1 VVKIYTKKGDDG
13 TTSLWY
19 GGRVP
24 KHHGR
29 TSAYGALD
37 EASSALGVARALCGP
52 EQADL
57 AGDILRLQDDLFIA
71 GAELATAPEAAERL
85 EDGVSRTTE
94 AMVAE
99 LEEGIDRYMAQV
111 DLPPKF
117 VIPGGN
123 QLSAQL
129 DVARTVIRRAE
140 RQISL
145 LAEEGELAGETV
157 IHFINR
163 ASDYA
168 YALARYADV
177 EDPALFQGRERA
189 VGK

>member
-13 TTSLWY
+13 STSLWY

-29 TSAYGALD
+29 TEAYGALD
-37 EASSALGVARALCGP
+37 EACSQLGVARSLCDSG
-52 EQADL
+52 QAEL
-57 AGDILRLQDDLFIA
+57 AADILRLQDDLFVA

-85 EDGVSRTTE
+85 EDGISRTTE
-94 AMVAE
+94 EMVEE
-99 LEEGIDRYMAQV
+99 LEQRIDRYMSEVELPAQ
-111 DLPPKF
+111 F

-123 QLSAQL
+123 LLSAQL

-140 RQISL
+140 RRISA
-145 LAEEGELAGETV
+145 LAEEGELASETV
-157 IHFINR
+157 IHFVNR

-168 YALARYADV
+168 YAMARFVDV
-177 EDPALFQGRERA
+177 ADPALFEGRRKS
-189 VGK
+189 G